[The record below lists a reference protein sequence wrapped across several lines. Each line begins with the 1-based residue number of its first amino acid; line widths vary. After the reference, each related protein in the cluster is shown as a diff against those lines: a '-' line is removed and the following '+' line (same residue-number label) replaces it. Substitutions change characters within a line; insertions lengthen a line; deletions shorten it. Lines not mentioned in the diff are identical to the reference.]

1 MQRSSTSGTKGI
13 GDRGAKKLPLSWI
26 ALLCGLALLLVMVAA
41 LQYRWTK
48 QLSEATE
55 ARIGSAL
62 QPLMMGWHL
71 DFYGELSAICIALQ
85 VGPDSGARD
94 SWDDYLQRY
103 AEWSRAETG
112 PDSLENIYK
121 NPDLVENVYI
131 WETSQLAKARLLRL
145 SPDTGTF
152 ELSRVSGG

>member
-1 MQRSSTSGTKGI
+1 MQ
-13 GDRGAKKLPLSWI
+13 LSFNS
-26 ALLCGLALLLVMVAA
+26 ATEGVRKAVSQRASLLLPVGMTVLLIIVAV
-41 LQYRWTK
+41 LQYRWTT
-48 QLSEATE
+48 QLNEATE
-55 ARIGSAL
+55 VRVGSNL
-62 QPLMMGWHL
+62 QSSMMAWNL

-121 NPDLVENVYI
+121 NPDLDENVYI
-131 WETSQLAKARLLRL
+131 WETSQ
-145 SPDTGTF
+145 
-152 ELSRVSGG
+152 